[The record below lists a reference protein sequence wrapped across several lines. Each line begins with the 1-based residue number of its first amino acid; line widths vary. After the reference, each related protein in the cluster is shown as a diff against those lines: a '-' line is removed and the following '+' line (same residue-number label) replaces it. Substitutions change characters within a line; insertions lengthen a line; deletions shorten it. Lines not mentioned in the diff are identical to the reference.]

1 MYNSNK
7 INKNLGITI
16 IRILRFY
23 IQKNKKLDLDIEE
36 KIKENQS
43 IFLDRNIENYKDSS
57 SQIEV

>member
-43 IFLDRNIENYKDSS
+43 IFQDRNIENYKDSS